1 MKTALLFQIWPY
13 TAAAAF
19 VAGIMMRCSLAR
31 PATTPLFARAR
42 LLQSSLLLLLL
53 GHLAG
58 LLLPQ
63 RILLWNSV
71 PYRLYLLEAFGFAVG
86 LLALGA
92 WSLLMWRHLGSANGS
107 LGMQVADTMFLSV
120 LFVALLSGSLI
131 AVLYRW
137 ASSWS
142 VLTLTPYGMSLLSG
156 RPVIAL
162 ATDMPLL
169 VRLHV
174 FSSFAALA
182 LFPVSRLAVVLTIPF
197 TRGSQFILMAV
208 SGLVDLVRGRVN
220 VAARRMNSAGW
231 IWPEED

>member
-1 MKTALLFQIWPY
+1 
-13 TAAAAF
+13 
-19 VAGIMMRCSLAR
+19 
-31 PATTPLFARAR
+31 
-42 LLQSSLLLLLL
+42 LQFNLLLLLA

-71 PYRLYLLEAFGFAVG
+71 PYRLYLLEAFGFAIG

-92 WSLLMWRHLGSANGS
+92 WSLLMWRHLGTADGS
-107 LGMQVADTMFLSV
+107 FGLQVVDMVFLSV

-131 AVLYRW
+131 AAVYRW

-142 VLTLTPYGMSLLSG
+142 VLTVTPYGMSLLSG
-156 RPVIAL
+156 RPAIAL

-174 FSSFAALA
+174 FSSLAALA
-182 LFPVSRLAVVLTIPF
+182 LFPFSRLAVVLTLAL
-197 TRGSQFILMAV
+197 RCGSRFILTAV
-208 SGLVDLVRGRVN
+208 SGLVDPVRSLVN
-220 VAARRMNSAGW
+220 VAAHRLNPTAW